1 MFCLKNSLNKKDS
14 FVSMRIHFL
23 IYILFSLLISFSTNA
38 QTRKQLE
45 NKRVQLQKEIKEINS
60 LLFKSKKET
69 ETLLSALDDLNQ
81 KIDVRSRLIETI
93 NQELETLSRDINKNE
108 RKITGLEKK
117 LDVLKKDYAEMIV
130 RSYKS
135 KNKQSRLMFLLSSE
149 DFRQAYKRLQ
159 YFKQYSNY
167 RKQQGEEIKATS
179 VNLRALTDSLQV
191 KEDEK
196 QLIIALHLSEQKN
209 VLQEKV
215 QHEKLVGKV
224 KKKEKT
230 YIAQINQKQKEDR
243 NLDNKIQRLIRAAI
257 AKSNKK
263 SGIKSSNFKLTPEAE
278 KLEATFI
285 ANKGK
290 LPWPIEKG
298 LVVRKYGKQK
308 HPTLAGIT
316 IQSSGVHVATEKQAK
331 ARSIF
336 DGKILSIQLLP
347 GRKKLVLVQHGNYIS
362 TYQNLENVLVKEGEN
377 IKTKQEIGTIHTDA
391 TTGKTILVFG
401 IFKEPSFK
409 NPEPWIGK
417 IL

>member
-1 MFCLKNSLNKKDS
+1 MFCLKNNLNKKDS

-23 IYILFSLLISFSTNA
+23 IYILFSLFISFSSNA

-93 NQELETLSRDINKNE
+93 NLELNTISKEINRND
-108 RKITGLEKK
+108 RKITQLEKK

-149 DFRQAYKRLQ
+149 NFRQAYKRLQ

-209 VLQEKV
+209 ILQEKN

-224 KKKEKT
+224 KEKEKT
-230 YIAQINQKQKEDR
+230 YIAQINRKQNEDR
-243 NLDNKIQRLIRAAI
+243 KLDKKIQRLIREAI

-263 SGIKSSNFKLTPEAE
+263 SGVKSSNFKLTPEAK

-316 IQSSGVHVATEKQAK
+316 IQSSGVHVATEKMAK

-377 IKTKQEIGTIHTDA
+377 IKTKQVIGTIHTDA

-417 IL
+417 LL